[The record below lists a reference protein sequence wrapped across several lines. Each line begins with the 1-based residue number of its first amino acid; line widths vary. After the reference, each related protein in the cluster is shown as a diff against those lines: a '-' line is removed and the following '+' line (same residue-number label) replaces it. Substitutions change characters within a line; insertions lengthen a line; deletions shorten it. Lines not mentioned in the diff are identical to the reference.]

1 MAQNRAARRRGEQ
14 LPTVRRLSAGS
25 LVAIILTAVII
36 IGGVVAAIVN
46 AKRVPES
53 ASNAPITAS
62 IAVGDTA
69 PAVHVTTIDG
79 TNFDSASIHG
89 PMMLEVFATWCPHCQ
104 HEVKVIDSLHEQLGS
119 KLAILA
125 ASGSPIG
132 MDGSSPGSLSD
143 VQNFASQLGVQY
155 PIAYDQNLGV
165 AKSYLQGGFP
175 TIVFINGDKK
185 IVAIETG
192 EISLAKLKADAKKA
206 GV

>member
-14 LPTVRRLSAGS
+14 LPTVRWLSAGS
-25 LVAIILTAVII
+25 LVAIILTAVVIV
-36 IGGVVAAIVN
+36 GGIVAAIVN

-53 ASNAPITAS
+53 ASNAPIYAS
-62 IAVGDTA
+62 IAVGSTA
-69 PAVHVTTIDG
+69 PAFHVTTIDG
-79 TNFDSASIHG
+79 TNFDSASVHG

-104 HEVKVIDSLHEQLGS
+104 HEVNLIDSLHQELGP

-132 MDGSSPGSLSD
+132 MDGSSPSGTND
-143 VQNFASQLGVQY
+143 VQSFASQLGVEY
-155 PIAYDQNLGV
+155 PIAYDQDLSV

-206 GV
+206 GA